1 MLCRRLG
8 AGNPGGSRGTGML
21 YICIFFNMVVVCYG
35 LV

>member
-8 AGNPGGSRGTGML
+8 AEPPAKAGISML